1 MSYRGKESLLE
12 SDYKIKLSKMGYSLD
27 RNDHPENYYRNMY
40 FEKSNAKNK
49 ITRDNT
55 PFYKEDTEQIINKKR
70 QRTSSKKP
78 KQKKNFQFN
87 PLDEEE
93 NAEEN
98 EAINNKKGIKITRL
112 IESKKKTKPKENT
125 KGNKNTIN
133 YDKQNKINIFHDYNL
148 RSKSKNK
155 NINLFSDNKDLNE
168 IFNYPEKNIINF
180 GAQNNNNNNNYNNNI
195 DNNNK
200 DYYLKVKNPKQNNY
214 DFLLRSSEKKEENI
228 NTTIPS
234 QNPVLIQ
241 KKKILLKNS
250 EIPEPPKEEIKTKE
264 EKNIDNINNIEN
276 NMQIEENPKE
286 YSETSSYYSTATS
299 RFSRFS
305 NYTFM
310 SLSRFGSNI
319 VSMKNCIM
327 NKFKR
332 NAYLFP
338 LIILILFGIIF
349 FWNEKYQNYDR
360 NNIII
365 VFSIIIG
372 LIILFNLIMYL
383 KELRKYKKMAKE
395 DKKKLM
401 ELLEKLNIK
410 QEDIGNNIILLNQFF
425 NERIQEHGINAEV
438 YMKYVFP
445 YLTKYLKRD
454 GYYLEKQKKEN
465 NENNNYWKEL

>member
-1 MSYRGKESLLE
+1 MSYRERSSLLE
-12 SDYKIKLSKMGYSLD
+12 SDYKMKLSKMGYSLD
-27 RNDHPENYYRNMY
+27 RNDHPDNYYRNMY

-55 PFYKEDTEQIINKKR
+55 PFYQEHSEQIINKKR

-78 KQKKNFQFN
+78 KQKKNLEFN
-87 PLDEEE
+87 AFDEEE
-93 NAEEN
+93 NSEEN

-112 IESKKKTKPKENT
+112 IESKKKTKPKENIKT
-125 KGNKNTIN
+125 NKVNENKNN
-133 YDKQNKINIFHDYNL
+133 FYHEYNL

-155 NINLFSDNKDLNE
+155 NMNLFSENNDVNE
-168 IFNYPEKNIINF
+168 INNYPEKNIINF
-180 GAQNNNNNNNYNNNI
+180 GAQNDNNNKKN
-195 DNNNK
+195 NNNK

-214 DFLLRSSEKKEENI
+214 DFLLKSSGKGEEDIDTNI
-228 NTTIPS
+228 LP
-234 QNPVLIQ
+234 PRPLLVP
-241 KKKILLKNS
+241 KKKILSKNS
-250 EIPEPPKEEIKTKE
+250 EITEPPKEEVKIDE
-264 EKNIDNINNIEN
+264 EKNINNINNNAIN
-276 NMQIEENPKE
+276 NNNDMQLEENPKE
-286 YSETSSYYSTATS
+286 YSETSSYYSTGTS

-327 NKFKR
+327 NKLRR

-365 VFSIIIG
+365 IFSIIMG

-401 ELLEKLNIK
+401 ELFEKLNIK

-425 NERIQEHGINAEV
+425 DERIQEHGINTDV
-438 YMKYVFP
+438 YMNYVFP
-445 YLTKYLKRD
+445 YLAKYLKRD
-454 GYYLEKQKKEN
+454 GYYLEKQKK
-465 NENNNYWKEL
+465 NENDESNSYWKEL

>member
-1 MSYRGKESLLE
+1 MSYRGRESLLE
-12 SDYKIKLSKMGYSLD
+12 SDYKMKLSKMGYSLD
-27 RNDHPENYYRNMY
+27 RNEHPDNYYKNMY

-55 PFYKEDTEQIINKKR
+55 PFYQEQSEQIINKKR

-78 KQKKNFQFN
+78 KQKKYFEFN
-87 PLDEEE
+87 AFDKEE
-93 NAEEN
+93 NSEEN
-98 EAINNKKGIKITRL
+98 EDINNKKGIKITRL
-112 IESKKKTKPKENT
+112 IESKKKTKPKENIKT
-125 KGNKNTIN
+125 NKVNRN
-133 YDKQNKINIFHDYNL
+133 YDKENKNIFFHDYNL

-155 NINLFSDNKDLNE
+155 NINLITENNDINE
-168 IFNYPEKNIINF
+168 INNYPEKNIINF
-180 GAQNNNNNNNYNNNI
+180 GAQNDDDNNNNKN
-195 DNNNK
+195 NNNK

-214 DFLLRSSEKKEENI
+214 DFLLKSSGKKEEDIDTNI
-228 NTTIPS
+228 FP
-234 QNPVLIQ
+234 PLPP
-241 KKKILLKNS
+241 KKKILSKNV
-250 EIPEPPKEEIKTKE
+250 EIPEPPKEELKTEE
-264 EKNIDNINNIEN
+264 EKNINNINNNAININ
-276 NMQIEENPKE
+276 NDMQIDENPKE
-286 YSETSSYYSTATS
+286 YSETSSYYSTGTS

-310 SLSRFGSNI
+310 SLSRLGSNI

-349 FWNEKYQNYDR
+349 FWNEKYENYDR

-365 VFSIIIG
+365 IFSIIMG

-401 ELLEKLNIK
+401 ELFEKLNIK

-425 NERIQEHGINAEV
+425 DERIQEHGINADV
-438 YMKYVFP
+438 YMNYVFH
-445 YLTKYLKRD
+445 YLAKYLKRD
-454 GYYLEKQKKEN
+454 GYYLEKQKK
-465 NENNNYWKEL
+465 NENDESNNYWKEL